1 MIYTLFVGLTL
12 LLLSFLSALDHLG
25 LVRSLAAEAGGPRWL
40 PELVLSAIAVAL
52 FLRATS
58 LKKRLLYPRRGKRLL
73 AAGIAVY
80 ALGVAAA
87 MGLLIKAAG
96 LLANEMGK
104 EWAAVPG
111 WVAQLYPQP
120 VLVIAQLLLVFG
132 AFRAL
137 ANLVPPNEFAED
149 F

>member
-1 MIYTLFVGLTL
+1 MIHALFIGLTL
-12 LLLSFLSALDHLG
+12 LLLSFLSALEHLG
-25 LVRSLAAEAGGPRWL
+25 WLRDLAAHAGAPRWI
-40 PELVLSAIAVAL
+40 PDLVLAGIAAAV
-52 FLRATS
+52 FIRVSS
-58 LKKRLLYPRRGKRLL
+58 LKRRLLYPRRGKRLL

-87 MGLLIKAAG
+87 MGLLVKGAA
-96 LLANEMGK
+96 LLASELGSD
-104 EWAAVPG
+104 WARVPAL
-111 WVAQLYPQP
+111 VALVYPQP
-120 VLVIAQLLLVFG
+120 ILIAAQLLLVFG

>member
-1 MIYTLFVGLTL
+1 MIYSLFVGLTL

-40 PELVLSAIAVAL
+40 PELVLAAIAVGL

-58 LKKRLLYPRRGKRLL
+58 MKRRLLYPRRGKRLL
-73 AAGIAVY
+73 AAGITVY
-80 ALGVAAA
+80 ALGLAAG
-87 MGLLIKAAG
+87 MGLLVKAAG
-96 LLANEMGK
+96 LLASELGK
-104 EWAAVPG
+104 EWASVPG
-111 WVAQLYPQP
+111 LVAQLYPQP
-120 VLVIAQLLLVFG
+120 VLLVGQLLLVFG